1 MTSPLPPVAYPPSP
15 VGVNHTAPVPRR
27 VRAVFDG
34 TTLVDTL
41 RATYVWENPNF
52 PQFYVPEADVDR
64 SMIGDPGTIED
75 TDRGPVRRCDV
86 IGGNRG
92 RGRSGPVP
100 GVLDRAGPRWDVPLR
115 LAGHGRLVEE
125 DEEVFGH
132 PRSPYVRIDAL
143 RSTRHVRV
151 EKEGVEL
158 AETDHPVAL
167 FETGIRTRWYLD
179 RTAVR
184 WEHLEA
190 TDTRTRCPYKGITS
204 NYWSAARR
212 RHRPPR
218 CGLGLRLHHPGGAPD
233 RRSGV
238 LLRRA
243 GRRDRRVGAPVTRPP
258 AGNARWSGRS
268 GGVRGWRGSAGGTD
282 RRRWS
287 GRALGGG
294 STGPGLAV
302 AVDGDPVPVV
312 DV

>member
-1 MTSPLPPVAYPPSP
+1 MRYPPSP
-15 VGVNHTAPVPRR
+15 VDVNHTAPVPRR

-34 TTLVDTL
+34 TTLVDTV

-86 IGGNRG
+86 I
-92 RGRSGPVP
+92 SGDRVAEGAARFLESSIVP
-100 GVLDRAGPRWDVPLR
+100 GLDGTFRFDWPAMDAWF
-115 LAGHGRLVEE
+115 EE

-132 PRSPYVRIDAL
+132 PRSPYVRVDAL

-151 EKEGVEL
+151 EKDGVVL

-204 NYWSAARR
+204 NYWSA
-212 RHRPPR
+212 
-218 CGLGLRLHHPGGAPD
+218 
-233 RRSGV
+233 
-238 LLRRA
+238 
-243 GRRDRRVGAPVTRPP
+243 RVGGTVHPDVAWAYDFTTREALPI
-258 AGNARWSGRS
+258 AGLVCFYDER
-268 GGVRGWRGSAGGTD
+268 
-282 RRRWS
+282 
-287 GRALGGG
+287 
-294 STGPGLAV
+294 
-302 AVDGDPVPVV
+302 V
-312 DV
+312 DVIVE